1 MSGVCW
7 HKADMPAAATDV
19 RLSGAPLT
27 DQSLPR
33 ANRSAGSRRNRQP
46 GQIDNSAAR
55 HSCGDV
61 PPGRSYRL
69 GPLNSP
75 PKILKFGNQPGHFLN
90 ALKQSL
96 FTTTHKR
103 YLNKLSG
110 VQCMAITCT
119 AVMKI
124 QCRENTVRRK
134 RMSQAHAEGGAARLT
149 NAEAERLASEI
160 RLRRAHSGR
169 RSICRSPGCKTQII
183 GTQ

>member
-103 YLNKLSG
+103 YLNKLQEFS
-110 VQCMAITCT
+110 AW
-119 AVMKI
+119 
-124 QCRENTVRRK
+124 R
-134 RMSQAHAEGGAARLT
+134 SHA
-149 NAEAERLASEI
+149 
-160 RLRRAHSGR
+160 LRS
-169 RSICRSPGCKTQII
+169 
-183 GTQ
+183 